1 MGGNLPV
8 KFVARARVRRVKK
21 DIEVTEITI
30 PKELVMSLNIK
41 PGTYLEIQIN
51 KILFTQE

>member
-1 MGGNLPV
+1 MSGNLPIR
-8 KFVARARVRRVKK
+8 FVARARVRRVKK
-21 DIEVTEITI
+21 DVEVMEITI
-30 PKELVMSLNIK
+30 PANLVKSLNLK